1 MQRVIN
7 TEEHFRFGCEA
18 PNTGKIDST
27 VAYEVLIMDEFM
39 RSELL
44 VAFGIVAICVVIH
57 VGGIAL
63 FAQLLIS
70 KLPPVDDITTITRQT
85 ALLILVFSVVLTLH
99 LIETAI
105 WAAFY
110 YWNSLFDQYET
121 ALYFSLG
128 TYSTI
133 GYGDVVLPHRWRLL
147 GGIEGI
153 SGVLLCGVS
162 GAFIFAVVNLLFQ
175 ARMQWRKR

>member
-1 MQRVIN
+1 L
-7 TEEHFRFGCEA
+7 HFRVGGEG

-27 VAYEVLIMDEFM
+27 DAWEVLLIDEFM
-39 RSELL
+39 LSELL
-44 VAFGIVAICVVIH
+44 IAFAIVAVCVVIH

-63 FAQLLIS
+63 FAQYLLGRFPQLEGLTTISRQALLLIVAFALLIS
-70 KLPPVDDITTITRQT
+70 
-85 ALLILVFSVVLTLH
+85 LH

-105 WAAFY
+105 WATFY
-110 YWNSLFDQYET
+110 YLNSLFETYET

-133 GYGDVVLPHRWRLL
+133 GYGDVVLPGHWRLL

-153 SGVLLCGVS
+153 SGVLLCGLS
-162 GAFIFAVVNLLFQ
+162 AAFIFAVVNTLFQ
-175 ARMQWRKR
+175 TRMQKRQM